1 MAGKRDLV
9 KSAVRHRKS
18 IRAVPPT
25 MPPPPRIM
33 LMVRPEVIRSIAAAC
48 AASSDDETGGPLI
61 GTLQPSWDGDR
72 VRFIV
77 AVLGTID
84 PGPDLS
90 AGPASVGLGKL
101 GDGER
106 AASALRW
113 WRGVTG
119 LDLRHLGDWHK
130 HPSGSP
136 CPSGGD
142 RETAR
147 RMHANN
153 GASPWLTA
161 IAVCERHEAE
171 NLAPNMDGNAC
182 FTIMGSSSG
191 EVAFYRADGQTGLAR
206 VATRVEADAIPRL
219 PGMPWHVSDPA
230 RFAAECRLLKMAD
243 LGVAIESVV
252 SDGRPMLV
260 IRLQPEHGSPVTIIT
275 KPDYPLAAPEVMD
288 DRGRSIP
295 VRGWGPARF
304 LVDVALEAAR

>member
-1 MAGKRDLV
+1 
-9 KSAVRHRKS
+9 
-18 IRAVPPT
+18 
-25 MPPPPRIM
+25 MPATLPAPPRIT

-72 VRFIV
+72 ARFIV

-90 AGPASVGLGKL
+90 AGPASVGMGKL

-136 CPSGGD
+136 HPSGGD

-147 RMHANN
+147 RMCANN

-161 IAVCERHEAE
+161 IAVCERDEAE
-171 NLAPNMDGNAC
+171 NLTPNLDGNAR
-182 FTIMGSSSG
+182 FTIMGSNSG
-191 EVAFYRADGQTGLAR
+191 EIAFYRADGQTGLAR

-219 PGMPWHVSDPA
+219 PDLPWHVSDPA
-230 RFAAECRLLKMAD
+230 RFAAECRLLEMAEF
-243 LGVAIESVV
+243 GVAIESAV
-252 SDGRPMLV
+252 SAGRPVLV
-260 IRLQPEHGSPVTIIT
+260 IRLQPEHGSPITVIT
-275 KPDYPLAAPEVMD
+275 KPDYPFTAPEIVD
-288 DRGRSIP
+288 RRGRSIP

-304 LVDVALEAAR
+304 LVDVALEVAR